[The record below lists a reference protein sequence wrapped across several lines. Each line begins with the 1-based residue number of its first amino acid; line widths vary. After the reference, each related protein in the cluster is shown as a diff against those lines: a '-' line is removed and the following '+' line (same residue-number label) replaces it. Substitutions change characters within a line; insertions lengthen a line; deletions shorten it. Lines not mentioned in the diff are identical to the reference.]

1 MRQNPFSIFDFL
13 GYVFPG
19 ALALV
24 IIAFFEQLPQLTSL
38 SKVFEEAVV
47 FIKGQ
52 NSSGTLGVL
61 EETVIMTIISYVIG
75 HIVAYL
81 SSITVE
87 KYSNWLFGYPSQFLL
102 KELPKWYY
110 WRISKECRTQDSP
123 LKKPVGFA
131 EWTGLFWRVLI
142 GLFLLPLS
150 ICSITLGKFLNVK
163 SFFVKPLDSTLK
175 DAINNNVE
183 KLKNSLG
190 VTYSEGDDIHRIIY
204 HYEYEHQPAHTS
216 KMDNYVALYGFLRS
230 MTFIS
235 NSASLWILIKYLLPS
250 LRYFSNG
257 IDWHY
262 VLIFII
268 SFGLT
273 YIFFMAFMKFYRR
286 FTLES
291 FMCLVIDDSYKVT
304 IKAPVAFQI
313 TPTNQDVDSNY
324 NVPENSSTTGPL
336 TQREGTVPNQQY
348 SDTNTQDDDELS
360 TNE

>member
-38 SKVFEEAVV
+38 SKVFEDAIV

-110 WRISKECRTQDSP
+110 WRINKESRTQDSP
-123 LKKPVGFA
+123 LKTPVGFA
-131 EWTGLFWRVLI
+131 EWTGLIWRIFI
-142 GLFLLPLS
+142 GLFLLPVS
-150 ICSITLGKFLNVK
+150 ICSLILGKFLNAK
-163 SFFVKPLDSTLK
+163 SFFVKPLDKTLK

-183 KLKNSLG
+183 KLKRALG
-190 VTYSEGDDIHRIIY
+190 LTYSEGDDIHRIIY

-235 NSASLWILIKYLLPS
+235 NCVSLWILIKYLLPS
-250 LRYFSNG
+250 FKYFRNG

-291 FMCLVIDDSYKVT
+291 LMCLVIDNSYKET
-304 IKAPVAFQI
+304 IKVPITLQF
-313 TPTNQDVDSNY
+313 TPTNEDVDSNY
-324 NVPENSSTTGPL
+324 TVPENSSTTGNLLHNEVMTPTL
-336 TQREGTVPNQQY
+336 QS
-348 SDTNTQDDDELS
+348 SDTHTPDVDEL
-360 TNE
+360 

>member
-24 IIAFFEQLPQLTSL
+24 IIAFFQQLPQLTSL
-38 SKVFEEAVV
+38 SKVFEDGVV

-102 KELPKWYY
+102 KKLPRWYY
-110 WRISKECRTQDSP
+110 WRINRNSRAQDSF
-123 LKKPVGFA
+123 KWPVGFA
-131 EWTGLFWRVLI
+131 EWTGMIWRVLI
-142 GLFLLPLS
+142 GLFLLP
-150 ICSITLGKFLNVK
+150 ITVCSILLGKFLNAK

-175 DAINNNVE
+175 NAIENNVE
-183 KLKNSLG
+183 NLKKSLG
-190 VTYSEGDDIHRIIY
+190 ITFSEGDDIHRIIY
-204 HYEYEHQPAHTS
+204 HYEYEHQPAHTN

-230 MTFIS
+230 MAFIS
-235 NSASLWILIKYLLPS
+235 NCASLWILFKYLIPS
-250 LRYFSNG
+250 LKYFHNG

-262 VLIFII
+262 VLILII

-291 FMCLVIDDSYKVT
+291 FMCLVIDDSYKQT
-304 IKAPVAFQI
+304 IKVPVSLEISSA
-313 TPTNQDVDSNY
+313 NSSVDSNY
-324 NVPENSSTTGPL
+324 TIPGNSSTTGTLPHIEE
-336 TQREGTVPNQQY
+336 TT
-348 SDTNTQDDDELS
+348 SDSLSSETDLSDDES
-360 TNE
+360 SISE